1 MLNIDLTTAHGS
13 EIWAKYINRHTGR
26 RSDAATGEYTSGHLG
41 FLSQRNPAYV
51 HGVMDTQSNLYL
63 RTNARV
69 SRVIFEGTKA
79 VGVAYVPSRNRA
91 NNAAVQETIV
101 SFTFVHTDVC
111 LTRATG
117 PGSQDGCLEQ
127 WNFGHAAGRILCSSF
142 IW

>member
-1 MLNIDLTTAHGS
+1 
-13 EIWAKYINRHTGR
+13 
-26 RSDAATGEYTSGHLG
+26 
-41 FLSQRNPAYV
+41 
-51 HGVMDTQSNLYL
+51 MDVQSNLYL

-101 SFTFVHTDVC
+101 SFTLIHTDVC

-117 PGSQDGCLEQ
+117 PSSQNGCLEQ
-127 WNFGHAAGRILCSSF
+127 WNFGHSAGRILRCECFLSGNLISLCV
-142 IW
+142 